1 MAQAQYPDLIE
12 VPDYPFPVY
21 ASSGAEQR
29 ARRLAARC
37 AQGHSFLGT
46 ALGFDAEVCLLVL
59 GPEHWQAYTGSPM
72 FGVPQTIDPRTVVV
86 AGQNSE
92 LWSMIIPPLE
102 GLPASTVQAMRD
114 AYAQADGSLDIAAYM
129 DLLPVHEVGHLFVD
143 QAAGQFD
150 FHRPGRWVVE
160 LFCNLCLH
168 AYVALHEPGELPALE
183 VLPHTIVAAGGDHQ
197 HRSLGAFETLYAGME
212 PPNFVWY
219 LSRLHTAAKTIYDT
233 AGVDALRRLYTMI
246 VQAPEHLSDEQL
258 AARLRDDVHP
268 SVADVLT
275 AWGPAA

>member
-12 VPDYPFPVY
+12 LPDYPFPVY
-21 ASSGAEQR
+21 ASTGAEQR
-29 ARRLAARC
+29 AQRLAARC
-37 AQGHSFLGT
+37 ARGHSFLRT
-46 ALGFDAEVCLLVL
+46 ALAFDAEACLLVL

-92 LWSMIIPPLE
+92 LWSMIVPPLE
-102 GLPASTVQAMRD
+102 GLPASTAQAMREV
-114 AYAQADGSLDIAAYM
+114 YGQADGSADIATYM

-143 QAAGQFD
+143 QAAGRFD
-150 FHRPGRWVVE
+150 FHRPRRWVVE

-168 AYVALHEPGELPALE
+168 AYVASHEPGELPALE
-183 VLPHTIVAAGGDHQ
+183 TFPRAIVATGAEHQ
-197 HRSLGAFETLYAGME
+197 HQSLGAFETLYANME

-219 LSRLHTAAKTIYDT
+219 LSRLHTAAKTIYDV
-233 AGVDALRRLYTMI
+233 AGTDALRRLYTLI

-258 AARLRDDVHP
+258 ADQLRDDAHP
-268 SVADVLT
+268 AVADVLIG
-275 AWGPAA
+275 WGPTG